1 LYGGVLKKNAS
12 EEAVVRSGKV
22 FGWIIAIVAMS
33 IAPLLASTT
42 SIFAYLQKMNG
53 MYFIPIFAVVF
64 IGMTTNRVPAIAA
77 KIALVVGFA
86 VIATGYF
93 VPPFDIVVASIHEYH
108 FLGLVFAWLLILMLV
123 VGAIAPS
130 ESEFR
135 QEDVG
140 ALDMTPWKHAKP
152 AGLVL
157 IGIVLTIYVIFA
169 DFSVLEASIS

>member
-1 LYGGVLKKNAS
+1 
-12 EEAVVRSGKV
+12 
-22 FGWIIAIVAMS
+22 
-33 IAPLLASTT
+33 
-42 SIFAYLQKMNG
+42 
-53 MYFIPIFAVVF
+53 
-64 IGMTTNRVPAIAA
+64 MTTNRVPAIAA
-77 KIALVVGFA
+77 KIALVVGFT

-140 ALDMTPWKHAKP
+140 AVDMTAWKYAKP
-152 AGLVL
+152 AGLLL
-157 IGIVLTIYVIFA
+157 IGIVLTIYAVLA
-169 DFSVLEASIS
+169 DFSVLEASNS